1 MGDCSCTSL
10 QEQAVYSAMQQP
22 YYNPVLPGFYPDP
35 SIIRVDDDYYL
46 VTSTFE
52 YYPGLP
58 IFHSR
63 DLLSWELIGHALHR
77 AEQLDLSSRGSS
89 RGLFAPTIRY
99 HEGAYY
105 VIVTDVDGIGNFYV
119 SASHPAGPW
128 SDPIRIPYGGI
139 DPSIMFDED
148 GKVYITVQTGADE
161 HSHIIQYE
169 IDIRTGKAL
178 NEPIAIFHGDE
189 GPWVEGPHL
198 YRIGDLY
205 YVMTAS
211 GGTGDRHR
219 EIIGRSKQPY
229 GPYEM
234 LPHPIL
240 SHADLKGHPIQ
251 NTGHADLVEDR
262 EGNWWA
268 VFLGVRPVEGKY
280 SILGRE
286 TFLAPVRWRDGWPLI
301 DVNEGTVGLLM
312 DSGDTL
318 RGRRPSLSF
327 RDDFND
333 SRLSLRWTFL
343 RNRPDAE
350 RMSVLSGGGLRLVG
364 SALALGDAAPAVF
377 VCRRQRNV
385 CMSASTE
392 LSFLP
397 QAEGEEA
404 GMAARLSDEAFVAI
418 GVASRRG
425 CRVITASTAHQGAIE
440 TKISAVIPGEGAVK
454 LQIESDDRDYVLRYS
469 ADGQD
474 WQEAARHPA
483 MLLSPESNWCFT
495 GVCIGL
501 YATGNGTDCATP
513 ADYRYYDYQDLDEG
527 VR

>member
-1 MGDCSCTSL
+1 
-10 QEQAVYSAMQQP
+10 MQQP

-35 SIIRVDDDYYL
+35 SVIRVEDDYYL
-46 VTSTFE
+46 VASTFE

-63 DLLSWELIGHALHR
+63 DLLTWERVGHALHR
-77 AEQLDLSSRGSS
+77 PEQLDLSSRGSS

-119 SASHPAGPW
+119 SAPHPAGPW

-139 DPSIMFDED
+139 DPSIMFDHD
-148 GKVYITVQTGADE
+148 GKVYVTVQTGAEE

-169 IDIRTGKAL
+169 IDIRTGRAL

-198 YRIGDLY
+198 YRIGDMY

-219 EIIGRSKQPY
+219 EIIGRSKHPY

-240 SHADLKGHPIQ
+240 SHAELKDHPIQ

-268 VFLGVRPVEGKY
+268 VFLGVRPVQGKY

-286 TFLAPVRWRDGWPLI
+286 TFLAPVRWQDGWPLI
-301 DVNEGTVGLLM
+301 DVNEGSVGLLM
-312 DSGDTL
+312 GDTS
-318 RGRRPSLSF
+318 RDRRPSLSF
-327 RDDFND
+327 RDDFD
-333 SRLSLRWTFL
+333 EAQLPIRWTFL
-343 RNRPDAE
+343 RRRPEAHRLTLLD
-350 RMSVLSGGGLRLVG
+350 GGGLRLVG
-364 SALALGDAAPAVF
+364 NAHALGDAAPAAF

-385 CMSASTE
+385 CMQAETE
-392 LSFLP
+392 LSFRP
-397 QAEGEEA
+397 QSEGEEA
-404 GMAARLSDEAFVAI
+404 GLAARLSDEAFVAV
-418 GVASRRG
+418 GVARRQG
-425 CRVITASTAHQGAIE
+425 ARVITATTAHLGVIE
-440 TKISAVIPGEGAVK
+440 SRIAASLPDEADVK
-454 LQIESDDRDYVLRYS
+454 LRIESDDEDYVLRYS
-469 ADGQD
+469 TDGAG
-474 WQEAARHPA
+474 WQEAARYPA
-483 MLLSPESNWCFT
+483 KQLSPESNWCFT

-501 YATGNGTDCATP
+501 YASGNGSDSTTN
-513 ADYRYYDYQDLDEG
+513 ADFRYYDYQDLDEG